1 MRRPILSISIMFL
14 LLVAVS
20 LQAKEVTPAGQLPT
34 YYAGVN
40 GKSSKSLFDEVHVI
54 VKVGYSSL
62 GYDGLF
68 DAYPETD
75 MKENGKLWDM
85 YSNCDFDLNKD
96 RCGNYSKECDCW
108 NREHSI
114 PKSWYGGTKSGPGCD
129 IFHLVPTD
137 GKVNG
142 MRSNYA
148 FGEVGN
154 ADYSYD
160 GSKKGSALSITITG
174 GNTLAGN
181 EGTTVSCSGTVF
193 EPQDQYKGD
202 FARGYMGA
210 LLRWAGDHQAF
221 TSGDGSKIFSGNYTA
236 TGKFGLT
243 NYGIALLMKWHRE
256 DPVSQKEIDR
266 NNGIQATQGNR
277 NPFIDYP
284 YLAEY
289 IWGSHA
295 GESVDMS
302 LLVCSSDAAFVPGVS
317 DGYDGSGGGTVPDP
331 EETWQI
337 TWRVDGEEYTEGNPT
352 TKVVKGKGIEVL
364 PAIPTSCSETSTV
377 FMGWTT
383 EQIAGTTDVAP
394 EVLFTEVASAPE
406 ITSDMTF
413 HAVFAKG
420 EATASTQ
427 GNASTEIALSKE
439 ETAGW
444 TINGT
449 VTQPTYWILTQ
460 NAYIESPAV
469 EVSTVESIVVNMRT
483 YGGSSYNTV
492 DITCAGQTLGSLE
505 ASSKT
510 LEDYTLL
517 RDEASW
523 MGSGAIRFSSTTCTD
538 TNGPGVAAITIR
550 LGGAETVYTEYLT
563 TCRSTAIDMVD
574 DSDTRI
580 RPQKVLRNGQL
591 LIIVE
596 GKVYTAYGQLI
607 INN

>member
-1 MRRPILSISIMFL
+1 MKRCFFSISIIFL
-14 LLVAVS
+14 LLVVVS
-20 LQAKEVTPAGQLPT
+20 LQAKTVTPAGQLPT
-34 YYAGVN
+34 YYASMN

-96 RCGNYSKECDCW
+96 RCGNYKKECDCY

-114 PKSWYGGTKSGPGCD
+114 PKSWYGGTTSGPGCD

-243 NYGIALLMKWHRE
+243 NYGIALLLKWHRE

-302 LLVCSSDAAFVPGVS
+302 VLVCSSDAAFVPGVS

-352 TKVVKGKGIEVL
+352 TEVVKGKSIEVL

-420 EATASTQ
+420 EATASSP
-427 GNASTEIALSKE
+427 GNASTEITLSKE

-483 YGGSSYNTV
+483 YGGATYNTV

-510 LEDYTLL
+510 LKDYTLL

-538 TNGPGVAAITIR
+538 KNGPGVAAITIR

-563 TCRSTAIDMVD
+563 TCNYTATEIVNN
-574 DSDTRI
+574 SDAHI

>member
-1 MRRPILSISIMFL
+1 MFL

-20 LQAKEVTPAGQLPT
+20 LQAKTVTPAEQLPT
-34 YYAGVN
+34 YYASMN

-243 NYGIALLMKWHRE
+243 NYGIALLLKWHRE

-295 GESVDMS
+295 GEAVDMS

-364 PAIPTSCSETSTV
+364 PSIPTSCSETSTV

-383 EQIAGTTDVAP
+383 EQIAGTTDIAP

-420 EATASTQ
+420 EATASTP
-427 GNASTEIALSKE
+427 GNASTEITRSKE

-483 YGGSSYNTV
+483 YGGATYNTV

-510 LEDYTLL
+510 LQDYTLL

-538 TNGPGVAAITIR
+538 KNGPGVAAITIR
-550 LGGAETVYTEYLT
+550 LGVAETVYTEYLT
-563 TCRSTAIDMVD
+563 TCHATAINMVD
-574 DSDTRI
+574 DSNTRF

>member
-1 MRRPILSISIMFL
+1 MKRCFFSISIIFL

-20 LQAKEVTPAGQLPT
+20 LQAKTVTPADQLPT

-154 ADYSYD
+154 TDYSYD

-243 NYGIALLMKWHRE
+243 NYGIALLLKWHRE

-394 EVLFTEVASAPE
+394 EVLFTDVASAPE

-420 EATASTQ
+420 EATASSPGST
-427 GNASTEIALSKE
+427 STEITLTKK

-449 VTQPTYWILTQ
+449 NTQTNYWVLTQ

-483 YGGSSYNTV
+483 YGGATYNTV

-505 ASSKT
+505 ASSNNLK
-510 LEDYTLL
+510 DYELSVAGVQWS
-517 RDEASW
+517 E
-523 MGSGAIRFSSTTCTD
+523 GSGAIRFSSTTNTD
-538 TNGPGVAAITIR
+538 KNGPGVAAITIR

-563 TCRSTAIDMVD
+563 TCHSTATNIVD

-580 RPQKVLRNGQL
+580 RPQKVLRDGQL

-596 GKVYTAYGQLI
+596 GKTYTAFGMQVRE
-607 INN
+607 

>member
-1 MRRPILSISIMFL
+1 MKRIFLPILFAFL
-14 LLVAVS
+14 AIVS
-20 LQAKEVTPAGQLPT
+20 LPLSAKEVTPAGQLPT
-34 YYAGVN
+34 YYVSMN

-68 DAYPETD
+68 GAYPETD

-85 YSNCDFDLNKD
+85 YSNCEFDLDKD
-96 RCGNYSKECDCW
+96 RCGNYSHECDCW

-142 MRSNYA
+142 MRSNNA
-148 FGEVGN
+148 FGEVSN
-154 ADYSYD
+154 ATYTYD
-160 GSKKGSALSITITG
+160 GSQLGSAASITITG

-210 LLRWAGDHQAF
+210 LLKWAGDYQAF
-221 TSGDGSKIFSGNYTA
+221 TSGDGGKIFSGDYTA

-295 GESVDMS
+295 GEAVDMS
-302 LLVCSSDAAFVPGVS
+302 LLVCSSDPAFVPGVS
-317 DGYDGSGGGTVPDP
+317 NGYDGSGGGTVPDP

-337 TWRVDGEEYTEGNPT
+337 TWQVDGEEYTEGNPT

-383 EQIAGTTDVAP
+383 QLIAGTTDMAP
-394 EVLFTEVASAPE
+394 EVLFTDVANAPE
-406 ITSDMTF
+406 IKSDMTF

-420 EATASTQ
+420 ETTGSAQ
-427 GNASTEIALSKE
+427 GSAATEIALTKE
-439 ETAGW
+439 QTNGW
-444 TINGT
+444 TISG
-449 VTQPTYWILTQ
+449 VSTQPTYWVLTKD
-460 NAYIESPAV
+460 AYIESPTV
-469 EVSTVESIVVNMRT
+469 ELSTVESIVVNMRT
-483 YGGSSYNTV
+483 YGGTAYKTV
-492 DITCAGQTLGSLE
+492 DITCAGQTLGSLT
-505 ASSKT
+505 ASNNNLK
-510 LEDYTLL
+510 DYELSVGSGQWA
-517 RDEASW
+517 E
-523 MGSGAIRFSSTTCTD
+523 GSGAIRFSSTTNTD
-538 TNGPGVAAITIR
+538 KNGPGVAAITIR
-550 LGGAETVYTEYLT
+550 LGGVEITYTEYLT
-563 TCRSTAIDMVD
+563 TCHSTSTDEAFNTDNYLK
-574 DSDTRI
+574 
-580 RPQKVLRNGQL
+580 PQKVLRDGQL
-591 LIIVE
+591 LIIVD
-596 GKVYTAYGQLI
+596 GRIYTVYGILR
-607 INN
+607 

>member
-1 MRRPILSISIMFL
+1 MKRPILSISVLFL
-14 LLVAVS
+14 LFAAVS
-20 LQAKEVTPAGQLPT
+20 LQAKTVTPAGQLPT
-34 YYAGVN
+34 YYAAMN
-40 GKSSKSLFDEVHVI
+40 GKSSKSLFDEVHAI

-68 DAYPETD
+68 GAYPETD

-85 YSNCDFDLNKD
+85 YSNCEFDLNND
-96 RCGNYSKECDCW
+96 RCGNYKKECDCW

-142 MRSNYA
+142 MRSNHA
-148 FGEVGN
+148 FGEVSN
-154 ADYSYD
+154 ATYTYE
-160 GSKKGSALSITITG
+160 GSQLGSAASITIKG

-210 LLRWAGDHQAF
+210 LLKWAGDYQAF
-221 TSGDGSKIFSGNYTA
+221 TSGNGSKIFSGNYTA

-295 GESVDMS
+295 GEAVDMS

-317 DGYDGSGGGTVPDP
+317 NGYDGSGGGTVPDP
-331 EETWQI
+331 EGTWQI
-337 TWRVDGEEYTEGNPT
+337 TWQVDGEEYTEGDPT
-352 TKVVKGKGIEVL
+352 TKVVKGEGVEVL
-364 PAIPTSCSETSTV
+364 PAEPTSCSETSTV

-383 EQIAGTTDVAP
+383 ELIAGTTDVAP
-394 EVLFTEVASAPE
+394 EVLFANVADAPE
-406 ITSDMTF
+406 IKSDMTF
-413 HAVFAKG
+413 HAVFAK
-420 EATASTQ
+420 AST
-427 GNASTEIALSKE
+427 TEALSNTAAGEIMLTKE
-439 ETAGW
+439 QTDDW
-444 TINGT
+444 TISGAN
-449 VTQPTYWILTQ
+449 TQPTYWVLTK

-469 EVSTVESIVVNMRT
+469 ELSAVESIVVNMRT
-483 YGGSSYNTV
+483 YGGTAYKTV
-492 DITCAGQTLGSLE
+492 DITCAGQTLGSLT
-505 ASSKT
+505 ANDKN
-510 LEDYTLL
+510 LKDYELSVVSGQWS
-517 RDEASW
+517 E
-523 MGSGAIRFSSTTCTD
+523 GSGAIRFSSTTNTD

-550 LGGAETVYTEYLT
+550 LGGVEITYTEYLT
-563 TCRSTAIDMVD
+563 TCNVTETNVVENNGSRLK
-574 DSDTRI
+574 
-580 RPQKVLRNGQL
+580 PQKVLRDGQL
-591 LIIVE
+591 LIIVD
-596 GKVYTAYGQLI
+596 GKTYTVYGILR
-607 INN
+607 

>member
-1 MRRPILSISIMFL
+1 MKRHFFAFFL
-14 LLVAVS
+14 VFLPFLGTP
-20 LQAKEVTPAGQLPT
+20 LRAKDVTPAGQLPT
-34 YYAGVN
+34 YYVSMN
-40 GKSSKSLFDEVHVI
+40 GKSSKSLFDEVHAI

-68 DAYPETD
+68 GAYPETD

-85 YSNCDFDLNKD
+85 YSNCEFDLDKD
-96 RCGNYSKECDCW
+96 RCGNYSHECDCW

-142 MRSNYA
+142 MRSNHA
-148 FGEVGN
+148 FGEVSS

-160 GSKKGSALSITITG
+160 GSKRGSASSITITG

-210 LLRWAGDHQAF
+210 LLKWAGDYQAF

-295 GESVDMS
+295 GEAVDMS

-317 DGYDGSGGGTVPDP
+317 NGYDGSGGGTVPDP
-331 EETWQI
+331 EGTWQI
-337 TWRVDGEEYTEGNPT
+337 TWQVDGEEYTEGDPT
-352 TKVVKGKGIEVL
+352 TKVVKGEGVEVL
-364 PAIPTSCSETSTV
+364 PAEPTSCSETSTV

-383 EQIAGTTDVAP
+383 ELIAGTTDVAP
-394 EVLFTEVASAPE
+394 ELLFANAADAPE
-406 ITSDMTF
+406 IKSDMTF
-413 HAVFAKG
+413 HAVFAK
-420 EATASTQ
+420 AST
-427 GNASTEIALSKE
+427 TEAPSNTAAGEIMLTKE
-439 ETAGW
+439 QTDGW
-444 TINGT
+444 TIRGASSQTN
-449 VTQPTYWILTQ
+449 YWILTK

-469 EVSTVESIVVNMRT
+469 ELSAVESIVVNMRT
-483 YGGSSYNTV
+483 YGGTAYKTV
-492 DITCAGQTLGSLE
+492 DITCAGQTLGSLT
-505 ASSKT
+505 ANDKN
-510 LEDYTLL
+510 LKDYELSVVSGQWS
-517 RDEASW
+517 E
-523 MGSGAIRFSSTTCTD
+523 GSGAIRFSSTTNTD

-550 LGGAETVYTEYLT
+550 LGGVEITYTEYLT
-563 TCRSTAIDMVD
+563 TCNVTETNVVENNGSRLK
-574 DSDTRI
+574 
-580 RPQKVLRNGQL
+580 PQKVLRDGQL
-591 LIIVE
+591 LIIVD
-596 GKVYTAYGQLI
+596 GKTYTVYGMQA
-607 INN
+607 N